1 MPPQYNPRL
10 RRLEEYEQMKRKNR
24 RRLVGALLMAGIAA
38 LLLAKVLGGS
48 ENTDAPG
55 SITVNGSGAEE
66 PAPVVQVAP
75 ADAEQPPAAAQ
86 AGETEPPPAEETV
99 PVPPAD
105 GAEAEADRQ
114 THVAVLPNPLTGKT
128 APAPPETKPAPDLRE
143 AAKPADAPAA
153 KTPAPAPRAESPTPP
168 AKTEPSHP
176 ESSEPAAQP
185 TPKPAES
192 RAGRTPSPQQAEEG
206 RRQSAAKPAGERERR
221 QQAESAA
228 RRPAQTASGSPE
240 RREPPKNSRS
250 GLSPEE
256 ILNNRA
262 ARQAAPGR
270 SDPQDILNGRSEP
283 RRTVIQV
290 GAYTSEEQAR
300 AVQKRLADAGVS
312 AYVAPA
318 ESSGNRL
325 YRVRTGSYPSAAAAN
340 QALGKIKAQGLDGM
354 LLER

>member
-38 LLLAKVLGGS
+38 LLLAKVLGGG

-55 SITVNGSGAEE
+55 SITVNGGGVSESA
-66 PAPVVQVAP
+66 VQVAP
-75 ADAEQPPAAAQ
+75 ADAEEAAALSESETV
-86 AGETEPPPAEETV
+86 GEAAV

-105 GAEAEADRQ
+105 TAEPEAGKQ
-114 THVAVLPNPLTGKT
+114 IHVAVLPNPLTGKT
-128 APAPPETKPAPDLRE
+128 APAPSETKPAP
-143 AAKPADAPAA
+143 APHV
-153 KTPAPAPRAESPTPP
+153 ESPAPP
-168 AKTEPSHP
+168 AKTEPSKP
-176 ESSEPAAQP
+176 EPQKPAAQSAA
-185 TPKPAES
+185 KPAES
-192 RAGRTPSPQQAEEG
+192 RAARTPNPQQAEEG
-206 RRQSAAKPAGERERR
+206 RRQNAAKPAGERERR
-221 QQAESAA
+221 RQAESPV

-270 SDPQDILNGRSEP
+270 SNPQDILNGRSEP

-312 AYVAPA
+312 AYVAPS
-318 ESSGNRL
+318 ESNGNRL
-325 YRVRTGSYPSAAAAN
+325 YRVRTGSYPSAAAAD

>member
-55 SITVNGSGAEE
+55 SITVSDGGAEVSA
-66 PAPVVQVAP
+66 PAVQVAP
-75 ADAEQPPAAAQ
+75 ADAEEAAARSES
-86 AGETEPPPAEETV
+86 ETVGDAAEAAV

-105 GAEAEADRQ
+105 SAERDEGKQ
-114 THVAVLPNPLTGKT
+114 TRVTVLPNPLTGKT
-128 APAPPETKPAPDLRE
+128 APTPPESKPAPAPRE
-143 AAKPADAPAA
+143 AAKPADAPPA
-153 KTPAPAPRAESPTPP
+153 KAPASREESAAPP
-168 AKTEPSHP
+168 AKTEPPKS
-176 ESSEPAAQP
+176 ESPQPAAQS

-192 RAGRTPSPQQAEEG
+192 RAARPPSPQQAEEG
-206 RRQSAAKPAGERERR
+206 RRQNTAKPAGERERR
-221 QQAESAA
+221 QQAESPA
-228 RRPAQTASGSPE
+228 RRPAQAASGSPE
-240 RREPPKNSRS
+240 RREPSKNSWS

-262 ARQAAPGR
+262 ARQAESGR

-312 AYVAPA
+312 AYVAPS
-318 ESSGNRL
+318 ESNGNRL